1 MSRARL
7 NWGLVLS
14 VVGLLVAW
22 GTSSCRSYAEV
33 EHRISV
39 VETEQSGTD
48 RRLERIEHKL
58 DRLLERVP

>member
-14 VVGLLVAW
+14 VLGLVVAW
-22 GTSSCRSYAEV
+22 GTSSCRSYAAI

-39 VETEQSGTD
+39 VETEQHDGD

-58 DRLLERVP
+58 DRLLERWP